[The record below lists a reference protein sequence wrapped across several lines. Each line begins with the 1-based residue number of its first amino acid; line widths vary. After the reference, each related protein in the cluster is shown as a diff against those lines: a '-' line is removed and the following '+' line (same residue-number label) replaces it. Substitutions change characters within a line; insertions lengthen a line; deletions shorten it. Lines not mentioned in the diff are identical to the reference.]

1 MRLIKEI
8 DYQLDAVNEVAQ
20 EIATL
25 LFSAEVVLF
34 EGEMGAGKTTFIKA
48 LVAIAG
54 SKDAVTSPT
63 YSLVNK
69 YLIDVQT
76 STKKH
81 IYHLDLF
88 RLKST
93 AEVIDIGMEEILDSG
108 EIIFIEWADLIE
120 DICSQLNMIKLNFKK
135 VDQYSRKLTV
145 FINC

>member
-8 DYQLDAVNEVAQ
+8 DYQLDVVNEVAQ
-20 EIATL
+20 EFTTL

-48 LVAIAG
+48 LVAAMG
-54 SKDAVTSPT
+54 SEDTVTSPT

-69 YLIDVQT
+69 YLIDAQT
-76 STKKH
+76 ATKKH

-88 RLKST
+88 RLKT
-93 AEVIDIGMEEILDSG
+93 IEEAIDMGIEDIIYSG
-108 EIIFIEWADLIE
+108 EIVFIEWADLIE
-120 DICSQLNMIKLNFKK
+120 DFCSQLKMITLNFIK

-145 FINC
+145 FKNY

>member
-34 EGEMGAGKTTFIKA
+34 EGEMGAGKTTFIKG

-135 VDQYSRKLTV
+135 VDQYSRKLNI
-145 FINC
+145 FKNY

>member
-25 LFSAEVVLF
+25 LFSAEVILF

-76 STKKH
+76 SNKKH

-93 AEVIDIGMEEILDSG
+93 AEAIDIGMEEILDSG

-120 DICSQLNMIKLNFKK
+120 DICSQLNMVKLNFKK
-135 VDQYSRKLTV
+135 VGQYSRKLNI
-145 FINC
+145 FKNY

>member
-8 DYQLDAVNEVAQ
+8 DYQIDAVNEVAQ

-76 STKKH
+76 SNKKY

-93 AEVIDIGMEEILDSG
+93 AEAIDIGMEEILDSG
-108 EIIFIEWADLIE
+108 EIILIEWADLIE

-145 FINC
+145 FVNC

>member
-8 DYQLDAVNEVAQ
+8 DYQLDAVDKVAQ
-20 EIATL
+20 EISTL

-93 AEVIDIGMEEILDSG
+93 AEAIDIGMEEILDSG

-120 DICSQLNMIKLNFKK
+120 DVCSQLNMIKLNFKK
-135 VDQYSRKLTV
+135 VDQYSRKLTI

>member
-8 DYQLDAVNEVAQ
+8 DYQLNVVNEVAQ
-20 EIATL
+20 EITTL

-48 LVAIAG
+48 LVAAMG
-54 SKDAVTSPT
+54 SEDTVTSPT

-93 AEVIDIGMEEILDSG
+93 AEAIDIGMEEILDSG

-135 VDQYSRKLTV
+135 IDQYSRKLTV
-145 FINC
+145 FKNY